1 LSKLVIRDLTAT
13 DEATW
18 RSHWDGYCAFYRAT
32 VPPDVTATTWSRL
45 IDPQSPLFGR
55 LAECDGVVLGF
66 AMAHTHL
73 GTWTAAPI
81 CYLEDL
87 FVLPDAR
94 GGGVGKALIDDLLA
108 LAKAKGWS
116 RLYWHTEAENAT
128 ARRLYDRYAPA
139 DGYVRYRLFMHRL
152 R

>member
-1 LSKLVIRDLTAT
+1 MSAVAIRDLTAA

-18 RSHWDGYCAFYRAT
+18 RRLWDGYCTFYRAS
-32 VPPDVTATTWSRL
+32 VPPEVTNATWSRL

-55 LAECDGVVLGF
+55 LAARDGAILGF

-108 LAKAKGWS
+108 MAKAKGWS
-116 RLYWHTEAENAT
+116 RLYWHTETDNAV

-139 DGYVRYRLFMHRL
+139 DDYVRYRLFIDRL